1 MSGTFTVPSVM
12 SCTLSVIWYTK
23 TSVVSILYPLFC
35 DFSYYPSMLYCTDPL
50 HFVLRFLVL
59 HLYALLYW
67 SPLTFFCD
75 FSYCTSMLYCT
86 DPPPPHFF
94 CDFSY
99 CTSML
104 YCTDL
109 PPHFFLWFLV
119 LHLIVLVYWPP
130 LCTMYKRRKSE
141 QLSMQTIIFD
151 KLRNI
156 QKIWHHFQASNLV
169 TTVF

>member
-12 SCTLSVIWYTK
+12 SCTLSVISYTK

-35 DFSYYPSMLYCTDPL
+35 DFSYYPSVLHCTDPL
-50 HFVLRFLVL
+50 TFLWFLVL
-59 HLYALLYW
+59 YLYALLYL

-75 FSYCTSMLYCT
+75 FSYFPSMLY
-86 DPPPPHFF
+86 
-94 CDFSY
+94 Y
-99 CTSML
+99 
-104 YCTDL
+104 TDL
-109 PPHFFLWFLV
+109 PPHFFLCFLV

-130 LCTMYKRRKSE
+130 LCTMNKRRKSE
-141 QLSMQTIIFD
+141 QLSMQTIIFY

>member
-12 SCTLSVIWYTK
+12 SCTLSVISYTK
-23 TSVVSILYPLFC
+23 TSVVSMLYPLFC
-35 DFSYYPSMLYCTDPL
+35 DFSYYPSMLYCID
-50 HFVLRFLVL
+50 
-59 HLYALLYW
+59 
-67 SPLTFFCD
+67 PLTFVCD

-86 DPPPPHFF
+86 YPLHFIVL
-94 CDFSY
+94 
-99 CTSML
+99 TS
-104 YCTDL
+104 

-130 LCTMYKRRKSE
+130 LCTMNKRRKSE
-141 QLSMQTIIFD
+141 QLSMQTIIFY

>member
-12 SCTLSVIWYTK
+12 SCTLSVISYTK

-35 DFSYYPSMLYCTDPL
+35 DFSYYPSVLYCTDPFT
-50 HFVLRFLVL
+50 FVCDFSFCTSM
-59 HLYALLYW
+59 LYCSDPPVTL
-67 SPLTFFCD
+67 FCD
-75 FSYCTSMLYCT
+75 FSYCNSI
-86 DPPPPHFF
+86 
-94 CDFSY
+94 
-99 CTSML
+99 L

-109 PPHFFLWFLV
+109 PPHLFLWFLV
-119 LHLIVLVYWPP
+119 LHLIVLVYGPP

-141 QLSMQTIIFD
+141 LISMQTIIFY

-156 QKIWHHFQASNLV
+156 QNIWHHFQASNLV

>member
-1 MSGTFTVPSVM
+1 VM
-12 SCTLSVIWYTK
+12 WCTLSVISYTK
-23 TSVVSILYPLFC
+23 TSAVSILYPLFPW
-35 DFSYYPSMLYCTDPL
+35 FLILLRYALLYWPP
-50 HFVLRFLVL
+50 HFFLWFLVL
-59 HLYALLYW
+59 YLYALLYW
-67 SPLTFFCD
+67 SPLT
-75 FSYCTSMLYCT
+75 L
-86 DPPPPHFF
+86 F

-141 QLSMQTIIFD
+141 QLSMQTIIFY